1 MINLQIAF
9 IVQMLFCFVQ
19 YIQLVKKKNNINQYQ
34 LGKDIIKNSKTEVI
48 LVNNE
53 VEIEKFLKKN
63 LANNEIVIGM
73 GAGSISMWMK
83 KISVNYKKYV
93 AKNKNNKILDLKKN
107 CWIGTGGIANNTFF
121 PEDEKDLHNYLKN
134 KK

>member
-1 MINLQIAF
+1 MINLQKAF
-9 IVQMLFCFVQ
+9 IFQMLFCFVQ
-19 YIQLVKKKNNINQYQ
+19 YIQLVKKKNNITQYQ

-48 LVNNE
+48 LINNE

-83 KISVNYKKYV
+83 KISVNYKKYA
-93 AKNKNNKILDLKKN
+93 AKNKK
-107 CWIGTGGIANNTFF
+107 
-121 PEDEKDLHNYLKN
+121 
-134 KK
+134 

>member
-1 MINLQIAF
+1 MINLQKAF
-9 IVQMLFCFVQ
+9 YSSDVVLLCPI
-19 YIQLVKKKNNINQYQ
+19 YSAGEKNNINQYQ

-83 KISVNYKKYV
+83 KISVNYKKYA
-93 AKNKNNKILDLKKN
+93 AKNKK
-107 CWIGTGGIANNTFF
+107 
-121 PEDEKDLHNYLKN
+121 
-134 KK
+134 